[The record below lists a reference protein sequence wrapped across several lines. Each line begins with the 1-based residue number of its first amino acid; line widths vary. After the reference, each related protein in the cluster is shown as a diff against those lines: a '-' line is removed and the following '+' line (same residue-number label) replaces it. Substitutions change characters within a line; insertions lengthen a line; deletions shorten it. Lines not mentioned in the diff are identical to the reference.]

1 MQQHKRVR
9 TLPPGDTAQIDVI
22 YANDVIYEAYPRSAR
37 RRHLWKNVIYGEL
50 DRLI

>member
-22 YANDVIYEAYPRSAR
+22 YAAYPRSAR